1 MQYDIQDLKKI
12 DMLLE
17 QREKID
23 LIEKTLMK
31 LKKEDI
37 EVFNL
42 YYYSGRKNKEIS
54 KILNISEFAVKQKIY
69 RIRKRIKKDLE
80 KGGYSFDE

>member
-1 MQYDIQDLKKI
+1 MQYDIQDMKKI

-69 RIRKRIKKDLE
+69 RIRKKIKKDLE

>member
-31 LKKEDI
+31 LKKEAI

>member
-17 QREKID
+17 RREKID

>member
-1 MQYDIQDLKKI
+1 MKKI

-17 QREKID
+17 QREKIY
-23 LIEKTLMK
+23 LIEKSLNK
-31 LKKEDI
+31 LKKEDVEI
-37 EVFNL
+37 FNL

-54 KILNISEFAVKQKIY
+54 KILNISEFAVKQKNY
-69 RIRKRIKKDLE
+69 RIRKKIKKDLE

>member
-1 MQYDIQDLKKI
+1 MKKI

-17 QREKID
+17 QREKINI
-23 LIEKTLMK
+23 IENTIKK

-42 YYYSGRKNKEIS
+42 YYYLGKKNKEIS
-54 KILNISEFAVKQKIY
+54 KMLNISEFAVKQKIY
-69 RIRKRIKKDLE
+69 RIRKKIKKDLE

>member
-42 YYYSGRKNKEIS
+42 YYYSCRKNKEIS
-54 KILNISEFAVKQKIY
+54 KMLNISEFAVKQKIY